1 MALST
6 IRRRNGELTDF
17 DRTRIEDAILAA
29 ATAVNESDKSFIPVV
44 TDFIIK
50 DLDHVYGEIFTN
62 RIPSVEDVQDV
73 VERNLMK
80 FNKFEV
86 AKQYIIY
93 RATKQEERVEAH
105 EKLVKKFEKNGFKV
119 TKSNG
124 GKEDFDFEKI
134 EKMFKMAVKGFE
146 KECTFDDLMEAFKK
160 NIVEDM
166 KTSDIA
172 KLLVK
177 TCIDL
182 VSVENIHWEH
192 IAGRLAL
199 FDLYKKAGKNR
210 NIAQKDIYTGESYLA
225 FFKKYIEEGL
235 YYKDFMNYYSE
246 DDIRKA
252 GELLAKK
259 GKATDMSYGYTT
271 VLSLAKRYLLNP
283 NKYIRELPQ
292 ELYMSV
298 ALFYAIPEKAENRL
312 AFAFKVY
319 EYCSEQKI
327 SLATPALINPRTNW
341 HQLTSCFK
349 LNIGDDLRSIY
360 HGIEDI
366 AQISKYGGGVGV
378 YLGHIRAQG
387 ASIRGIK
394 GAAGGVNPWV
404 KVINDTAVAVNQLGA
419 RLGAVSVTLD
429 IWHRDIYDF
438 LELQTESGDIR
449 AKAFDVF
456 PAVSIPDLFMKRVE
470 EDAEWS
476 LFDPYEVQ
484 KKYGKCLEDHF
495 EKEFED
501 FYAILEADT
510 TLEMKKTVKAK
521 DLFKQ
526 FLKTTVET
534 GMPYVFYRDTVN
546 RLNPNKHA
554 WKIYSTQL
562 CTEICQNS
570 STAKFI
576 EEVIEDGKI
585 VIRYEPGEVVTCNI
599 SSINVAKVYE
609 EKDIEVALAVLSR
622 ILDNIITLS
631 KFPIKAAEMTAG
643 KYRAI
648 GIGYLGLAE
657 YLATRHIAY
666 DSPEA
671 REHVDAL
678 FEKYT
683 YYTYRASVDLAAERG
698 HYPLFPGSEHSRGII
713 LGKDAKMLTS
723 ETKNAHLDW
732 TSLLEEMKKVGCRF
746 GYHSAPAPNTSTAGI
761 VGTTAALLPIYKKYF
776 VETNLAS
783 PTIRIAPKL
792 SAENFWFYKEYVN
805 MDMND
810 VIDMISVVYKWI
822 DQSISFEWMVD
833 PAKVSPRELYG
844 YYIKSW
850 KQGIKTVYYVRSL
863 SSEVSAENCVSC
875 SG

>member
-6 IRRRNGELTDF
+6 IRRRNGELADF
-17 DRTRIEDAILAA
+17 NRTRIEEAILAA
-29 ATAVNESDKSFIPVV
+29 ATAVNEMDKSFVPVV
-44 TDFIIK
+44 TDFIVK
-50 DLDHVYGEIFTN
+50 DLDHVYGEVFTN
-62 RIPSVEDVQDV
+62 RIPSVEDVQDI

-93 RATKQEERVEAH
+93 RATRQDERVEAH

-119 TKSNG
+119 TKTNG
-124 GKEDFDFEKI
+124 TKEEFDFEKI
-134 EKMFKMAVKGFE
+134 EKMFKMAAKGYD
-146 KECTFDDLMEAFKK
+146 KECSFDDLMEAFKK

-192 IAGRLAL
+192 VAGRLAL

-210 NIAQKDIYTGESYLA
+210 GISQKEIYTGDSYVA
-225 FFKKYIEEGL
+225 FFEKYIEEGL
-235 YYKDFMNYYSE
+235 YYKDFMNYYSQ

-259 GKATDMSYGYTT
+259 GKITDMGYGYTT

-283 NKYIRELPQ
+283 NKFVRELPQ

-312 AFAFKVY
+312 AFAFQVY

-349 LNIGDDLRSIY
+349 LNLGDDLRSIY

-387 ASIRGIK
+387 AAIRGIK

-470 EDAEWS
+470 EDGDWS
-476 LFDPYEVQ
+476 LFDPYEVS
-484 KKYGKCLEDHF
+484 KKYGKCLEDQF
-495 EKEFED
+495 ETDFEE
-501 FYAILEADT
+501 FYAILEADD
-510 TLEMKKTVKAK
+510 TLDMKKTIKAK

-554 WKIYSTQL
+554 
-562 CTEICQNS
+562 
-570 STAKFI
+570 
-576 EEVIEDGKI
+576 
-585 VIRYEPGEVVTCNI
+585 
-599 SSINVAKVYE
+599 
-609 EKDIEVALAVLSR
+609 
-622 ILDNIITLS
+622 
-631 KFPIKAAEMTAG
+631 
-643 KYRAI
+643 
-648 GIGYLGLAE
+648 
-657 YLATRHIAY
+657 
-666 DSPEA
+666 
-671 REHVDAL
+671 
-678 FEKYT
+678 
-683 YYTYRASVDLAAERG
+683 
-698 HYPLFPGSEHSRGII
+698 
-713 LGKDAKMLTS
+713 
-723 ETKNAHLDW
+723 
-732 TSLLEEMKKVGCRF
+732 
-746 GYHSAPAPNTSTAGI
+746 
-761 VGTTAALLPIYKKYF
+761 
-776 VETNLAS
+776 
-783 PTIRIAPKL
+783 
-792 SAENFWFYKEYVN
+792 
-805 MDMND
+805 
-810 VIDMISVVYKWI
+810 
-822 DQSISFEWMVD
+822 
-833 PAKVSPRELYG
+833 
-844 YYIKSW
+844 
-850 KQGIKTVYYVRSL
+850 
-863 SSEVSAENCVSC
+863 
-875 SG
+875 